1 MVWALHHIKPLH
13 INPTR
18 VDKPVGHA
26 YSDAALEDV
35 QGLNEKLKRGQLDN
49 LHDHKMSIGAYINLP
64 QGARFFRLKL
74 NSLPRFLSGEY
85 MHIGILEAL
94 AVNVSTFIWA
104 HLLRDYFLI
113 QHVDNLGDVFALCAN
128 STRCPRTQKL
138 SASIHQKIQD
148 YNLDIYFTWICSARN
163 LSDPL
168 TREERFRA
176 FTDFFSL
183 ATEEQLHADFIIQN
197 PHLWGV
203 AR

>member
-1 MVWALHHIKPLH
+1 FRHCASLDRLKIFIAKGVDFLADNFARCLSQTAEKNRALASIKLMVWALHHIKPLH

-35 QGLNEKLKRGQLDN
+35 QGLNEKLKRGQFDN

-74 NSLPRFLSGEY
+74 NSLPRFLAGEY

-138 SASIHQKIQD
+138 SASIHQKIQ
-148 YNLDIYFTWICSARN
+148 
-163 LSDPL
+163 
-168 TREERFRA
+168 
-176 FTDFFSL
+176 
-183 ATEEQLHADFIIQN
+183 
-197 PHLWGV
+197 
-203 AR
+203 